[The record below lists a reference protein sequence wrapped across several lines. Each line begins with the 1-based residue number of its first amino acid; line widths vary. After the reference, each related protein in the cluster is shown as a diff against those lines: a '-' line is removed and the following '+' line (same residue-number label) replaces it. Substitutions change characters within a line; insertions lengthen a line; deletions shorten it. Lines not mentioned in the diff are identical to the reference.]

1 MKTTDAVHTDAPVTE
16 VLMHVKTE
24 GLVFPPVPY
33 VRRRVREAVRP
44 GLFLPRDG
52 GEPHCEMCGGD
63 VIASHC
69 KRICLRC
76 GFMTGCSEGI

>member
-1 MKTTDAVHTDAPVTE
+1 MDLK
-16 VLMHVKTE
+16 E
-24 GLVFPPVPY
+24 GAVFPPVP
-33 VRRRVREAVRP
+33 VTHKRVREAVRP
-44 GLFLPRDG
+44 GVFLPRDG
-52 GEPHCEMCGGD
+52 EPRCEMCGSS